1 VNCTDSCRCMG
12 CKNRGGHSQAAA
24 AQNTSNNF
32 MYGGPF
38 TSPGQMMEPM
48 GMGIGDSTRMSQ
60 QPYTAAQSL
69 AFLKHAPS
77 PNKKE
82 PKPKKPRTEPAE
94 ERDPIEMVAAM
105 ESDPEAMDSL
115 MMAAYAMTEFGQ
127 GSSPSK
133 ARLSPRKTA
142 AAAAKIV
149 EAPTPA
155 KAKK

>member
-1 VNCTDSCRCMG
+1 
-12 CKNRGGHSQAAA
+12 
-24 AQNTSNNF
+24 
-32 MYGGPF
+32 
-38 TSPGQMMEPM
+38 M
-48 GMGIGDSTRMSQ
+48 GMGMGDPTQMS

-77 PNKKE
+77 PDEKE
-82 PKPKKPRTEPAE
+82 RKPKKPRTDPVE

-133 ARLSPRKTA
+133 ARLSPKKTA

-155 KAKK
+155 KKKA